1 MERLTA
7 KQAQSMMEAVAAV
20 YEKKEDCVDKDKKTK
35 HNCAKKV
42 CHKEHGEG
50 ACIPGKHTLLED
62 GTVTHYSVVF
72 EHGVEEMIPVEDLEV
87 LVTEMHEHAEME
99 GEDLQE
105 VDLKALYTDVVNSV
119 TRPAGR
125 AGVGV
130 PRPRG
135 GVSGNAPTP
144 TPTSTDTK
152 PMQPASSA
160 GGGKSMQP
168 ASSAP
173 SVKNVQSPDASAT
186 PKSDKP
192 LATLN
197 RAKRGDGFLGP
208 TLSAGGYRMGIPN
221 PVRKEEVEQVNEGE
235 KPMGQHPGKSPDK
248 ATRDK
253 YETQRRRNEAPTGV
267 GVPDK
272 SVGYGQLKQSADLF
286 DIVKGHFIDE
296 GLTEEEALKKM
307 ITLTDEERSEIIE
320 GSCGSKKDKKKKGG
334 YGK

>member
-105 VDLKALYTDVVNSV
+105 VDLGKLYDTVVKPVGKAVGGAV
-119 TRPAGR
+119 TK
-125 AGVGV
+125 VL
-130 PRPRG
+130 
-135 GVSGNAPTP
+135 
-144 TPTSTDTK
+144 
-152 PMQPASSA
+152 QPA
-160 GGGKSMQP
+160 
-168 ASSAP
+168 
-173 SVKNVQSPDASAT
+173 NNSPEAQDA
-186 PKSDKP
+186 
-192 LATLN
+192 
-197 RAKRGDGFLGP
+197 
-208 TLSAGGYRMGIPN
+208 RMGKRRPQN
-221 PVRKEEVEQVNEGE
+221 AQQQGVANKTAEVMKN
-235 KPMGQHPGKSPDK
+235 
-248 ATRDK
+248 
-253 YETQRRRNEAPTGV
+253 
-267 GVPDK
+267 
-272 SVGYGQLKQSADLF
+272 SADLF
-286 DIVKGHFIDE
+286 DIVKGHLIDE

-307 ITLTDEERSEIIE
+307 LTLTDEERSEIIE

>member
-1 MERLTA
+1 MERLTG
-7 KQAQSMMEAVAAV
+7 KQAQLMMEAVASI

-42 CHKEHGEG
+42 CHKGHGEG

-105 VDLKALYTDVVNSV
+105 VDLKKLYDGVVG
-119 TRPAGR
+119 AGSAAAGAASR
-125 AGVGV
+125 AA
-130 PRPRG
+130 
-135 GVSGNAPTP
+135 SG
-144 TPTSTDTK
+144 TK
-152 PMQPASSA
+152 PSKPASSA
-160 GGGKSMQP
+160 PARDKDMQP

-173 SVKNVQSPDASAT
+173 
-186 PKSDKP
+186 
-192 LATLN
+192 
-197 RAKRGDGFLGP
+197 
-208 TLSAGGYRMGIPN
+208 
-221 PVRKEEVEQVNEGE
+221 VRKEEVESVNEAGGPALPGEPGRPGTPKAPGGRPHLPGE
-235 KPMGQHPGKSPDK
+235 KPTPKPKGGPGLRL
-248 ATRDK
+248 A
-253 YETQRRRNEAPTGV
+253 GV
-267 GVPDK
+267 
-272 SVGYGQLKQSADLF
+272 DLF

>member
-1 MERLTA
+1 MERLTG
-7 KQAQSMMEAVAAV
+7 KQAQLMMEAVASI

-105 VDLKALYTDVVNSV
+105 VDLGKLYDTVVKPVGKAIGGAV
-119 TRPAGR
+119 TK
-125 AGVGV
+125 VL
-130 PRPRG
+130 
-135 GVSGNAPTP
+135 
-144 TPTSTDTK
+144 
-152 PMQPASSA
+152 QPA
-160 GGGKSMQP
+160 
-168 ASSAP
+168 
-173 SVKNVQSPDASAT
+173 NNSPEAQDA
-186 PKSDKP
+186 
-192 LATLN
+192 
-197 RAKRGDGFLGP
+197 
-208 TLSAGGYRMGIPN
+208 RMGKRRPQN
-221 PVRKEEVEQVNEGE
+221 AQQQGVANKTAEVMKN
-235 KPMGQHPGKSPDK
+235 
-248 ATRDK
+248 
-253 YETQRRRNEAPTGV
+253 
-267 GVPDK
+267 
-272 SVGYGQLKQSADLF
+272 SADLF
-286 DIVKGHFIDE
+286 DIVKGHLIDE

-307 ITLTDEERSEIIE
+307 LTLTDEERSEIIE

>member
-105 VDLKALYTDVVNSV
+105 VDLGKLYNTVVKSV
-119 TRPAGR
+119 NAG
-125 AGVGV
+125 AGAA
-130 PRPRG
+130 RG
-135 GVSGNAPTP
+135 A
-144 TPTSTDTK
+144 
-152 PMQPASSA
+152 ASSMA
-160 GGGKSMQP
+160 GGMMGGKPPVKRQDKPSPPTKRQDSP
-168 ASSAP
+168 NQSSNPPGGANNYRLP
-173 SVKNVQSPDASAT
+173 ERTPQNAKNVRYYKD
-186 PKSDKP
+186 D
-192 LATLN
+192 
-197 RAKRGDGFLGP
+197 
-208 TLSAGGYRMGIPN
+208 
-221 PVRKEEVEQVNEGE
+221 V
-235 KPMGQHPGKSPDK
+235 
-248 ATRDK
+248 
-253 YETQRRRNEAPTGV
+253 
-267 GVPDK
+267 
-272 SVGYGQLKQSADLF
+272 DLF
-286 DIVKGHFIDE
+286 DIVKGHLVDE

-307 ITLTDEERSEIIE
+307 LTLTDEERSEIIE